1 VRVDLSREAKERKGK
16 LWESTETEFRQEEH
30 EGDEGRQENFL
41 DTINKIKRIG
51 SREAQK
57 AFDSQSQC
65 NYSNNIMTE
74 IKVSRIGN
82 SRGIRLP
89 ASLLKRYQI
98 EDAVLIEEGA
108 DSITL
113 RPKHSKKLSWKN
125 TASEMAE
132 EVESWKDFETTVD
145 DGLDH
150 L

>member
-1 VRVDLSREAKERKGK
+1 M
-16 LWESTETEFRQEEH
+16 T
-30 EGDEGRQENFL
+30 
-41 DTINKIKRIG
+41 
-51 SREAQK
+51 
-57 AFDSQSQC
+57 
-65 NYSNNIMTE
+65 TE

-113 RPKHSKKLSWKN
+113 RPKHSRKLSWKE
-125 TASEMAE
+125 TASEMAKQD
-132 EVESWKDFETTVD
+132 ESWKDFETTVD
-145 DGLDH
+145 DGLDQ